1 MKLVSSG
8 YILYGSLYVPVLKW
22 LSHRDGE
29 QGAGCGGVESGQA
42 GQLPE
47 GSGRARVAMGSLCT
61 LTEKTH
67 ECKQTGKSEQDGQ
80 VTVAVPTPASWPW
93 YCSTLCQ
100 DLPTVGAESMVH
112 GISLYSL
119 PVSLRSSQ
127 NKKFHFKSSIAE
139 SPMEA
144 TLRHPEK
151 AAFVPR
157 SCRRHSAHTSYLL
170 HAVLSPHS
178 RAAQQGQS
186 EAEGSL
192 REDAGKDDAAH
203 RAGRRWRKSRL
214 PRAGRGGFWT
224 RRCGD
229 HFSSISQHSYS
240 QVLPL

>member
-1 MKLVSSG
+1 
-8 YILYGSLYVPVLKW
+8 
-22 LSHRDGE
+22 
-29 QGAGCGGVESGQA
+29 
-42 GQLPE
+42 
-47 GSGRARVAMGSLCT
+47 
-61 LTEKTH
+61 
-67 ECKQTGKSEQDGQ
+67 
-80 VTVAVPTPASWPW
+80 
-93 YCSTLCQ
+93 
-100 DLPTVGAESMVH
+100 
-112 GISLYSL
+112 
-119 PVSLRSSQ
+119 
-127 NKKFHFKSSIAE
+127 
-139 SPMEA
+139 MEA
-144 TLRHPEK
+144 ALGHPEK

-240 QVLPL
+240 RVLPL